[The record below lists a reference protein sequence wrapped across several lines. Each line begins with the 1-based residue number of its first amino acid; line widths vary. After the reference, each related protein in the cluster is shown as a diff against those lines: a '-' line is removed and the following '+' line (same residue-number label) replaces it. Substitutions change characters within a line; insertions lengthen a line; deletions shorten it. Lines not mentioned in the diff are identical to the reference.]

1 MGGTVSVKINNS
13 IGPYFTSHKGV
24 RQGDPLSP
32 LLFNFVA
39 DCLAR
44 MVRKAQRNNLVE
56 NGVAI
61 LQYADDTIVCL
72 KDDINV
78 ARNMKLLL
86 YLYEMMS
93 GLKINFDKS
102 EVLLINGD
110 DEKTL
115 QYDDLFNCQI
125 GSFPIKYLGVP
136 VSPSRLHV
144 ADWVPLI
151 EKNEKKLI
159 AWKGSS
165 QSITGRATLINSS
178 LSNSFIYHMSIYLMP
193 KTIVKALDKQRRTFF
208 WQGGGTKEEISSC
221 KMGCDLFQQ
230 KERRAWG

>member
-1 MGGTVSVKINNS
+1 
-13 IGPYFTSHKGV
+13 
-24 RQGDPLSP
+24 
-32 LLFNFVA
+32 
-39 DCLAR
+39 
-44 MVRKAQRNNLVE
+44 MVRKAQRNNLICGLADNLVE

-86 YLYEMMS
+86 YLYEMIS

-115 QYDDLFNCQI
+115 QYADLFNYQI

-144 ADWVPLI
+144 VDWVPLI
-151 EKNEKKLI
+151 EKNEKKLT

-165 QSITGRATLINSS
+165 LSIAARATLINSS
-178 LSNSFIYHMSIYLMP
+178 LSNSFIYHMSIYLLP

-208 WQGGGTKEEISSC
+208 WQGGGTKKKYHLVKWDVICFSKRKGGLGVKDIFKMNISLLC
-221 KMGCDLFQQ
+221 K
-230 KERRAWG
+230 